1 MPISGPAVHR
11 QLIDAYANAQTRLEQ
26 ERQRISSSKGERDNL
41 EDHRGDALVE
51 LAEHYLPELS
61 LEAIRETWSDVRSS
75 VADVLMRKEDHRRR
89 VRESLANANRN
100 REQLEAELMTIN
112 VELDAATEAE
122 QEIADQ
128 VERSLRESDEFVR
141 LSDRAAVAEAAL
153 ERAEANLQEIDQDA
167 ARKLPAYD
175 SSSLFRYLYD
185 ERFGTEQYSKRG
197 FTRRADRW
205 LAKFINYQQAR
216 KSYEFLKQT
225 PEKMREIIA
234 ADRQAFDTVMNELE
248 RHRDD
253 VARKLGLQTKISE
266 RQQLEAK
273 RESQLKVLNEVV
285 ENTNSIERELTELDD
300 TRGPYYRE
308 AISIFRGM
316 LEKTDSR
323 ELRERAKETPELTD
337 DQIVARLVGVELE
350 IDELE
355 KTVETRRDSL
365 VHMQAMMDALGQ
377 VIQRFRALQFDSS
390 RSQFVGTLDVLDDLY
405 RARDVN
411 DVNGLWERIRSA
423 QRWGPTTTEKITSVA
438 THPMTQ
444 VLINAMAHA
453 AGGAMQ
459 AHARRAGQRR
469 GRNRMTWDDG
479 NSSSGNH
486 RRR

>member
-1 MPISGPAVHR
+1 MPISGPVVHR

-61 LEAIRETWSDVRSS
+61 LEAIRETWIEVRSS

-89 VRESLANANRN
+89 VRESLASANVR
-100 REQLEAELMTIN
+100 REQLEAELMTLN
-112 VELDAATEAE
+112 VELDAAIEAE
-122 QEIADQ
+122 QEIANQ
-128 VERSLRESDEFVR
+128 VEQTLRQSDEFVR

-175 SSSLFRYLYD
+175 ASSLFRYLHD

-234 ADRQAFDTVMNELE
+234 ADREAFDTVMNELE
-248 RHRDD
+248 RHRDE
-253 VARKLGLQTKISE
+253 VARKLGLQDKIAE
-266 RQQLEAK
+266 TQRLQAK
-273 RESQLKVLNEVV
+273 RDTQLRLLNEAV
-285 ENTNSIERELTELDD
+285 EKTNSIEAELTQLDD
-300 TRGPYYRE
+300 ARGPYYRE

-323 ELRERAKETPELTD
+323 ELRERAKQTAELTD
-337 DQIVARLVGVELE
+337 DQIVARLVGVEVE

-355 KTVETRRDSL
+355 QAVEKRRDGL
-365 VHMQAMMDALGQ
+365 KAMQAMMDSLGQ

-390 RSQFVGTLDVLDDLY
+390 RSQFVGTLDVLDELY
-405 RARDVN
+405 RARDVR
-411 DVNGLWERIRSA
+411 DIDSLWERIRSA
-423 QRWGPTTTEKITSVA
+423 QRWGPTAAEKITSVA

-469 GRNRMTWDDG
+469 GRNRITWDEG
-479 NSSSGNH
+479 SSSSGNH